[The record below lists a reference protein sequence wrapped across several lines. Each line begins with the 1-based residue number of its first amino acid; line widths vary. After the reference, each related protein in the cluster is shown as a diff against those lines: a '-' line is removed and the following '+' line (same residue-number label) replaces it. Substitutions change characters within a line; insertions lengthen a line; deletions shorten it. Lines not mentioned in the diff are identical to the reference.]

1 LYSYFRIKRIKMK
14 LSFLILILTFFA
26 FTQIFSMRTWEKS
39 LKDHIK
45 SLKIK
50 TQLGAKHVPKPKK
63 VINVNVNF
71 STLHHKQQCKKQRKQ
86 GAESKKSKVKRQRII
101 NIFWDS
107 FWKDMC
113 A

>member
-1 LYSYFRIKRIKMK
+1 MK
-14 LSFLILILTFFA
+14 LSFLILALTFLA
-26 FTQIFSMRTWEKS
+26 FSQIFSMRIWEKS
-39 LKDHIK
+39 LKDHIE

-50 TQLGAKHVPKPKK
+50 TQLGAKHTSKPKK

-71 STLHHKQQCKKQRKQ
+71 STLHHKQQCKKQLKQ
-86 GAESKKSKVKRQRII
+86 GAESKNSKVKKQRVI

>member
-1 LYSYFRIKRIKMK
+1 MK
-14 LSFLILILTFFA
+14 VSFLILALTCLA
-26 FTQIFSMRTWEKS
+26 FSQIFSMRIREKS
-39 LKDHIK
+39 LKDQFK
-45 SLKIK
+45 TLKI
-50 TQLGAKHVPKPKK
+50 QLGAKHTPKPKK

-71 STLHHKQQCKKQRKQ
+71 STLHHKQQCKKQLKQ
-86 GAESKKSKVKRQRII
+86 GAESKKSKVKKQRVI

>member
-1 LYSYFRIKRIKMK
+1 MK
-14 LSFLILILTFFA
+14 VSFLILALTFLA
-26 FTQIFSMRTWEKS
+26 FSQIFSMRIREKS
-39 LKDHIK
+39 FKDHIE

-50 TQLGAKHVPKPKK
+50 TKLGVKHTPKPKK

-71 STLHHKQQCKKQRKQ
+71 STLHHKQQCKEQLKQ

-101 NIFWDS
+101 NIFWDAL
-107 FWKDMC
+107 WQDKC